1 MQALIIQATKSTPSV
16 NFDPTTNI
24 LSMKGES
31 YPENAAKFFGPI
43 FLWLEE
49 FLASQD
55 VVQAVVEIELIYF
68 NSSSSKAL
76 MNFFELLDNAV
87 SDGRQIEVN
96 WRYQK
101 ENETALEAGEE
112 YRDEVRSLVFNL
124 VET

>member
-112 YRDEVRSLVFNL
+112 YRDEARSLVFNL

>member
-24 LSMKGES
+24 LCMKGES

-112 YRDEVRSLVFNL
+112 YREIGRAHV
-124 VET
+124 